1 MIHALVSIGT
11 RSHSNRCAVLFHMSR
26 RLISIVVWCDSDGLR
41 IANKLVRTA
50 FVFSLCIFFR
60 FLSFVRKK
68 YINFGVD
75 KLALCIH
82 ALSLNVSMPRST
94 PSLFVGFSYLHD
106 KGERVGKE
114 ARHNK
119 GVYLTLCLRR
129 NESSKFTI
137 IKVLNLATVDVPG
150 VIISFLCGYMLTI
163 IVSLR
168 MQCISVYI
176 YLTGRIIISAWALT
190 LSVQL

>member
-1 MIHALVSIGT
+1 
-11 RSHSNRCAVLFHMSR
+11 
-26 RLISIVVWCDSDGLR
+26 
-41 IANKLVRTA
+41 
-50 FVFSLCIFFR
+50 
-60 FLSFVRKK
+60 
-68 YINFGVD
+68 
-75 KLALCIH
+75 
-82 ALSLNVSMPRST
+82 MPRST

-137 IKVLNLATVDVPG
+137 IKVLNLATVDAPG
-150 VIISFLCGYMLTI
+150 VIFSFLCGYMLAI

-168 MQCISVYI
+168 MQYILAYI

>member
-1 MIHALVSIGT
+1 MFAKNILILEWTNWLCVFIHLVLMRPCLVPRRAFLRVFHTCMIKEKRWV
-11 RSHSNRCAVLFHMSR
+11 
-26 RLISIVVWCDSDGLR
+26 
-41 IANKLVRTA
+41 
-50 FVFSLCIFFR
+50 
-60 FLSFVRKK
+60 
-68 YINFGVD
+68 
-75 KLALCIH
+75 
-82 ALSLNVSMPRST
+82 
-94 PSLFVGFSYLHD
+94 
-106 KGERVGKE
+106 E

-137 IKVLNLATVDVPG
+137 IKVLNLATVDAPG
-150 VIISFLCGYMLTI
+150 VIFSFLCGYMLAI

-168 MQCISVYI
+168 MQCISAYI